1 MEEKISMALIDESGN
16 FIAVNKS
23 DLKIESEIEIQIA
36 DSFTEINQ
44 NLNNKLKDDDER
56 RIAEKFRLC
65 QHLKSFME
73 EIDQ

>member
-16 FIAVNKS
+16 FIAINKS

-36 DSFTEINQ
+36 ESFTEINQ
-44 NLNNKLKDDDER
+44 SLNEQLKDDDER

-65 QHLKSFME
+65 QHLKTFME
-73 EIDQ
+73 EFER